1 MDKIKAMQAF
11 VGVVETG
18 GFTRA
23 AELLKAP
30 KASVSTLVQ
39 ELEAHL
45 GVRLLQRT
53 TRRVTVTPDGAAFY
67 ERCVRILDDVR
78 EAEEVVSSI
87 HAAPSGRLRVDVT
100 TSMASHLLI
109 PALADFHARYPDI
122 QLELGCG
129 DRPVNLVSEGVDCA
143 IRVGDVADPSLI
155 ARRIGSMHF
164 LTCAAP
170 TYLARHGEP
179 QHPDDLARHQCINY
193 FLHRTG
199 RHVPWDFARGDERLE
214 LQFDSALSVN
224 DSNAYTDACLAGLG
238 IGQMPS
244 FVFQLYQD
252 AGRLLAVLPDWLT
265 EPLPVHVVYPSNRH
279 LSTKVQVFVEW
290 AAETFE
296 SHPGLKRH
304 VAIGAQGGAS
314 GAP

>member
-1 MDKIKAMQAF
+1 MDKIKAMEAF

-30 KASVSTLVQ
+30 KASVSTLIQ
-39 ELEAHL
+39 ELEASL
-45 GVRLLQRT
+45 GVRLLHRT

-78 EAEEVVSSI
+78 EAEEAVSST
-87 HAAPSGRLRVDVT
+87 HSAPSGRLRVDVT
-100 TSMASHLLI
+100 TTMASHLLI
-109 PALADFHARYPDI
+109 PALGDFHARYPDI
-122 QLELGCG
+122 RLELGCG
-129 DRPVNLVSEGVDCA
+129 DRPVSLVSEGVDCA
-143 IRVGDVADPSLI
+143 IRVGEIADPSLI

-170 TYLARHGEP
+170 SYLARHGEP

-199 RHVPWDFARGDERLE
+199 RLAPWDFARGEERLE
-214 LQFDSALSVN
+214 LQLDSVLAVN
-224 DSNAYTDACLAGLG
+224 DSNAYTDACLHGLG

-244 FVFQLYQD
+244 FVFQLYQE
-252 AGRLLAVLPDWLT
+252 AGHLQAVLPDWLT

-304 VAIGAQGGAS
+304 VAIGVSGGGA
-314 GAP
+314 P